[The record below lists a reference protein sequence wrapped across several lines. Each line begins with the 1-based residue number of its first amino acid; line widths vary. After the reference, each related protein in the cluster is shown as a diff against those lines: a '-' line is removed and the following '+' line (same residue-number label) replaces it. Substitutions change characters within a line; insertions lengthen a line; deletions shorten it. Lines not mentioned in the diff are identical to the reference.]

1 MDYLEER
8 KFICKI
14 AKSLFDRK
22 LTDAAGGNI
31 SIKVS
36 EDHFLMTPT
45 LASVQY
51 LWELEAAQILL
62 VDKKLSLIEGTG
74 RLTREINMHMSF
86 YHSDPRIKAVIHAH
100 PLNLMVYSCIG
111 TDMPIVCENLRLG
124 PDAIRCLDYA
134 PATTEKLAN
143 FVGDYSQ
150 NMATNKERLPY
161 GMLLR
166 EHGVIVGATNLAFA
180 NDYLERLETNAYVH
194 LHSQAL
200 LQQGYEYYTDKT
212 NVTYES
218 HE

>member
-62 VDKKLSLIEGTG
+62 VDKKLSLIEGT
-74 RLTREINMHMSF
+74 EQ
-86 YHSDPRIKAVIHAH
+86 
-100 PLNLMVYSCIG
+100 
-111 TDMPIVCENLRLG
+111 MP
-124 PDAIRCLDYA
+124 
-134 PATTEKLAN
+134 K
-143 FVGDYSQ
+143 
-150 NMATNKERLPY
+150 
-161 GMLLR
+161 
-166 EHGVIVGATNLAFA
+166 
-180 NDYLERLETNAYVH
+180 
-194 LHSQAL
+194 
-200 LQQGYEYYTDKT
+200 
-212 NVTYES
+212 
-218 HE
+218 